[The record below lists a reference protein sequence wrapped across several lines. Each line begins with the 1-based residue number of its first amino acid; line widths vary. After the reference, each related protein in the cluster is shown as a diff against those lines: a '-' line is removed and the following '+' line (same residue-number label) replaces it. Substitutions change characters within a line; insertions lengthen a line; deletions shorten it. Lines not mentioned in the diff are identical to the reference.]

1 MKENEISS
9 SRIYKL
15 NQEGKERLTRPVGT
29 AAAALLLPGKFGHIG
44 GGGYRRAHD
53 GKANDSST

>member
-15 NQEGKERLTRPVGT
+15 NQEGKERLTRTVGT
-29 AAAALLLPGKFGHIG
+29 AAAAAALLLPGKFGHIG
-44 GGGYRRAHD
+44 GGG
-53 GKANDSST
+53 